1 MCENHLSQ
9 LPKWAQKEMASLKRQ
24 IEAWK
29 ELSQSAMFM
38 VKEKDKEIARL
49 QANGGAKETCSSAPI
64 VKPGQPGPPAKG
76 TSAIVKPM
84 ENTSKQAKIIEK
96 LLQNLQ
102 NPLEEGTVGEILYDY
117 AMRVN
122 EILTYARDDKGNIDP
137 SYEKKL
143 LPKFV
148 ANLPY
153 FAEGEWNDHV
163 RKLPKGPL
171 LDEFGGWI
179 LDAAENA
186 HRWFYY
192 ITPCMVCGIN
202 SLCQSLEE
210 CETFEEM
217 DVNDRWKV
225 VRKNN
230 LCQWCLASHHGRCYG
245 VPRCGENGC
254 AGKHHWMLHNN
265 RR

>member
-1 MCENHLSQ
+1 
-9 LPKWAQKEMASLKRQ
+9 
-24 IEAWK
+24 
-29 ELSQSAMFM
+29 
-38 VKEKDKEIARL
+38 
-49 QANGGAKETCSSAPI
+49 
-64 VKPGQPGPPAKG
+64 
-76 TSAIVKPM
+76 M
-84 ENTSKQAKIIEK
+84 ENTNKQVKIIEK

-102 NPLEEGTVGEILYDY
+102 NLLEEGTVGEILYDY

-122 EILTYARDDKGNIDP
+122 EILTYARDEKGNIDP
-137 SYEKKL
+137 SHENKL

-153 FAEGEWNDHV
+153 FAEGEWNDHA

-179 LDAAENA
+179 LHAAENA
-186 HRWFYY
+186 HRLFYY

-202 SLCQSLEE
+202 SLCQSLAE
-210 CETFEEM
+210 CEAFEEM
-217 DVNDRWKV
+217 GVKDRWKV

-230 LCQWCLASHHGRCYG
+230 LCQWCLISHQGQCLS
-245 VPRCGENGC
+245 VPGCGENGC
-254 AGKHHWMLHNN
+254 VRKHHWMLHNN